1 MSSQQNPTKPA
12 KVLHCCQAQSQCRAM
27 TTQCAM
33 YWLTSSREVYLAFSC
48 WSACVQAAACACP
61 CALPHPY
68 AALSSASSIVLTS
81 VRRATRRTPH
91 DEGDERHALFGN
103 AATMHTMPQSGRRG
117 WRAVH
122 TSRRRICF
130 PWRSNAP
137 SLPRQTHEHTTVDRC
152 PGITR
157 HLRPRIIR
165 KRTGEVSAPSVRSFP
180 TPQGSAWWTRTSRI

>member
-1 MSSQQNPTKPA
+1 MCGPSRLCS
-12 KVLHCCQAQSQCRAM
+12 
-27 TTQCAM
+27 TQ
-33 YWLTSSREVYLAFSC
+33 TGR
-48 WSACVQAAACACP
+48 ACP
-61 CALPHPY
+61 CDALHEHPSPE
-68 AALSSASSIVLTS
+68 AVTAPPLAQEP
-81 VRRATRRTPH
+81 TRRWHDIVCSTSRMLMAATTRWPAHGTPSH
-91 DEGDERHALFGN
+91 QVMQSLRRTRARHALFGN

-180 TPQGSAWWTRTSRI
+180 TPRGSASWTRTSRI